1 MCIFSCRRSN
11 QMHIF
16 VGKHNLTTLPSA
28 KRGSLPPK
36 PPILPQMRFIQGNML
51 SGMPHTVLAI
61 HSPNPETTAA
71 ISRRKN
77 RKAAPSGAA
86 FPLSF
91 RSMCAVTA
99 RRSTAETG
107 GITWI
112 TFFRGWGRG
121 GRGSFYKKT
130 PLPPQKISTR
140 QKARPCRTRHAA
152 PGADGR

>member
-1 MCIFSCRRSN
+1 MISIRLEY
-11 QMHIF
+11 
-16 VGKHNLTTLPSA
+16 VNLT
-28 KRGSLPPK
+28 
-36 PPILPQMRFIQGNML
+36 
-51 SGMPHTVLAI
+51 
-61 HSPNPETTAA
+61 
-71 ISRRKN
+71 N

-99 RRSTAETG
+99 RRSTTG
-107 GITWI
+107 TGDVTWI
-112 TFFRGWGRG
+112 TFFS
-121 GRGSFYKKT
+121 GSGAWRKGQFLQKT